1 MSEYNVEGVIDLFR
15 EIQHT
20 KGTDAY
26 RYISDVLEKAEMHH
40 SEIYFKLNPNGKGR
54 QQSWN
59 SVKGNYFE
67 KLLQHIITESVE
79 TLGLK
84 VVNDNELN
92 KKTLSDQLDA
102 VKRNVVINYGNNGM
116 HLPDADIVV
125 YNPKNY
131 RVVAIIS
138 CKTSL
143 RERVAQTCYWKF
155 KFCQNGNTKHIKVYL
170 ITLDADGT
178 LTKIEPHKKGRA
190 IAETDL
196 DGAYVLT
203 NENLEE
209 SDNIKLFGH
218 FIEDFK
224 QLIKDSK

>member
-1 MSEYNVEGVIDLFR
+1 MKERRGEV
-15 EIQHT
+15 
-20 KGTDAY
+20 AY
-26 RYISDVLEKAEMHH
+26 RYMHEFLDEAKELRYAYLAEHDPD
-40 SEIYFKLNPNGKGR
+40 KDKG
-54 QQSWN
+54 QSWR
-59 SVKGNYFE
+59 SFKGKNFQ
-67 KLLQHIITESVE
+67 KLIQYIITESVE

-102 VKRNVVINYGNNGM
+102 VKRNVVINYGKNGM

-143 RERVAQTCYWKF
+143 RERVAQTGYWKF

-170 ITLDADGT
+170 ITPDTDGT
-178 LTKIEPHKKGRA
+178 LTKIEPFKKGRA

-203 NENLEE
+203 SENLEE

-224 QLIKDSK
+224 QLIKDIK